1 MFLSIKDNIS
11 MVKEELNSEE
21 KFFEKA
27 VITEKF
33 VKKYKKA
40 MIASVVAIV
49 FAVSANLV
57 YDANENSKITAAN
70 TALTKLM
77 KDSKNAHALSELKT
91 SSSELYDVWIFSQAV
106 ANKDLDAIKNMK
118 NSNTLVIDDLAKYE
132 LATNPRSL
140 DDYASAQDAI
150 YRDLALVQSA
160 VMLLEANKIDEAH
173 NKLLKVSQ
181 ESSLDK
187 LVKTLLHYG
196 IK

>member
-1 MFLSIKDNIS
+1 MSLKDNIS

-40 MIASVVAIV
+40 MIGSVVAIV
-49 FAVSANLV
+49 LVVSANIV

-70 TALTKLM
+70 AALTKLM
-77 KDSKNAHALSELKT
+77 KDSKDAHALSELKT

-106 ANKDLDAIKNMK
+106 ANKDLDAIKNIK
-118 NSNTLVIDDLAKYE
+118 SSNALIIDDLAKYE
-132 LATNPRSL
+132 LATNPNSL

-181 ESSLDK
+181 DSSLNK
-187 LVKTLLHYG
+187 LVKILLHYG

>member
-1 MFLSIKDNIS
+1 MSLKDNIS

-27 VITEKF
+27 VMTEKF
-33 VKKYKKA
+33 VKKYKKL

-49 FAVSANLV
+49 LVVSANIV

-70 TALTKLM
+70 VALTKLT
-77 KDSKNAHALSELKT
+77 KDSKDAHALSELKT
-91 SSSELYDVWIFSQAV
+91 SSPELYNVWIFSQAV
-106 ANKDLDAIKNMK
+106 ANKDLESIKNMK
-118 NSNTLVIDDLAKYE
+118 NSKTLIIDDLANYE
-132 LATNPRSL
+132 LATDAGSL
-140 DDYASAQDAI
+140 EEYASAQDAI

-160 VMLLEANKIDEAH
+160 VMLLEVNKIEEAH

-181 ESSLDK
+181 DSSLNK

>member
-1 MFLSIKDNIS
+1 MSLKDNIS

-27 VITEKF
+27 VMTEKF
-33 VKKYKKA
+33 VKKYKKL
-40 MIASVVAIV
+40 MIASVVAV
-49 FAVSANLV
+49 VAVVSANIV

-70 TALTKLM
+70 TALTKLT
-77 KDSKNAHALSELKT
+77 KDSKDTHALDELKT
-91 SSSELYDVWIFSQAV
+91 SSPELYSVWMFSQAV
-106 ANKDLDAIKNMK
+106 ANKDLESIKNIK
-118 NSNTLVIDDLAKYE
+118 NSKTLIIDDLANYE
-132 LATNPRSL
+132 LATDAGSL
-140 DDYASAQDAI
+140 EEYASAQDAI

-160 VMLLEANKIDEAH
+160 VMLLEVNKIEEAH

-181 ESSLDK
+181 DSSLNK